1 MASRRNPPML
11 VPNLTRYSSARA
23 SAASISAIL
32 WLAPLRSFSSR
43 LSSSALADAEAVGA
57 DADADADADVDVDAE
72 AGAVAGDDPSGFSR
86 PGAEAIDSARVRLAR
101 FVFRSENPLEACSA
115 TAGYSFRAVS

>member
-1 MASRRNPPML
+1 MASRRKPPTL
-11 VPNLTRYSSARA
+11 APNLARYSSARA

-43 LSSSALADAEAVGA
+43 LSSSAFADADAGVDADAEA
-57 DADADADADVDVDAE
+57 DADADA
-72 AGAVAGDDPSGFSR
+72 VAGNELLGFS
-86 PGAEAIDSARVRLAR
+86 AEAIDSARVRLTK
-101 FVFRSENPLEACSA
+101 FVFRSESPLDACSA